1 MDSRFLTVAGAALAL
16 RQDAARTSFPFHPT
30 ADFAVRAPR
39 TSAPQDAAASREST
53 AKRQA
58 RIFIGRGGFGRLLQS
73 TFKTARYCLT
83 EKHFYNKLI
92 NMKGDLTAL
101 ENKIEQFL
109 AFCQSL
115 RAENQALRSR
125 VAGLED
131 ERQLLVDKIDTART
145 RLEALMERLPE

>member
-1 MDSRFLTVAGAALAL
+1 MTR
-16 RQDAARTSFPFHPT
+16 
-30 ADFAVRAPR
+30 
-39 TSAPQDAAASREST
+39 
-53 AKRQA
+53 
-58 RIFIGRGGFGRLLQS
+58 
-73 TFKTARYCLT
+73 
-83 EKHFYNKLI
+83 KHFYNKLM